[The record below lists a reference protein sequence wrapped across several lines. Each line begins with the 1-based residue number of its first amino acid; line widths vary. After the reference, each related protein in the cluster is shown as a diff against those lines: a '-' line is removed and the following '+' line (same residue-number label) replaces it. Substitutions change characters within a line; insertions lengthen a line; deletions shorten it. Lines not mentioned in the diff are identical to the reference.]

1 VALSSP
7 HQLTT
12 DALVERLFHSTL
24 GAMEL
29 LSVYLG
35 DRLGL
40 YEALADGEPATPG
53 DLATRTTTDP
63 RYIREW
69 LEHQAVS
76 GFLTVDDV
84 DAQPDQRRYRL
95 PEDHRAVLA
104 DPDNIAF
111 MRPLGSQFVGI
122 TRALDD
128 LLDAYR
134 TGSGVPFERY
144 GDDMRRGIA
153 EGNRVL
159 FINQLGSEW
168 FPAMPDICARLDADP
183 PARVADVG
191 CGSGWSSIAIARA
204 FPKVK
209 VDGLDLDE
217 ESVKDAKANV
227 AAEGLGDRVQI
238 EVRDAADPDLHG
250 SYDFACAFE
259 CIHDMAKPVEALAAM
274 RNLVGP
280 GGSVLIADERVADR
294 FIAPGDEIER
304 LMYGF
309 SILHCLPVGLVDTPS
324 AATGTVMRPDQ
335 LREYATAA
343 GFREMTI
350 LPVEHDVWRFYRLDA

>member
-1 VALSSP
+1 MALSSP
-7 HQLTT
+7 SELTT

-40 YEALADGEPATPG
+40 YEALADGEPVTPG
-53 DLATRTTTDP
+53 DLAARTGTDP

-76 GFLTVDDV
+76 GFLTVDDA
-84 DAQPDQRRYRL
+84 DALPDQRRYAL
-95 PEDHRAVLA
+95 PPGHLAVLA
-104 DPDNIAF
+104 DRDNIAF
-111 MRPLGSQFVGI
+111 MRPFASQFVGI
-122 TRALDD
+122 TRTLDD
-128 LLDAYR
+128 VLDAYR

-144 GDDMRRGIA
+144 AEDMRRGIA

-159 FINQLGSEW
+159 FINQLGAEW
-168 FPAMPDICARLDADP
+168 FPAMPDIYARMNDDP

-191 CGSGWSSIAIARA
+191 CGTGWSSIAIAQA
-204 FPKVK
+204 FPKVM

-217 ESVKDAKANV
+217 ASVRDARGNV
-227 AAEGLGDRVQI
+227 AAEGLGDRVHI

-259 CIHDMAKPVEALAAM
+259 CIHDMAKPVEALTAM

-294 FIAPGDEIER
+294 FVAPGDEIER

-335 LREYATAA
+335 LRQYAMSA
-343 GFREMTI
+343 GFRSVTI
-350 LPVEHDVWRFYRLDA
+350 LPIEHDLWRFYRLDG